1 MESPPETPTP
11 TADKPAAAEAPDSWD
26 AEPEAKEE
34 EVKDEWDASSS
45 SEDEATDKAPEA
57 TATPAAAI
65 EGMCWCLYQTND
77 TRRLIG

>member
-1 MESPPETPTP
+1 MKSPPETPTP

-45 SEDEATDKAPEA
+45 SEDEATDKVSEA
-57 TATPAAAI
+57 TTPAATT

-77 TRRLIG
+77 TQRLIC